1 MSYTSFEQSMSDN
14 STQEGQNSA
23 QVINICMWYSIKR
36 RTINTR
42 NIFQIITKSV
52 KKLDF
57 SVH

>member
-1 MSYTSFEQSMSDN
+1 MSDN
-14 STQEGQNSA
+14 STQEGQNSV

-36 RTINTR
+36 AINTR

-57 SVH
+57 STLE